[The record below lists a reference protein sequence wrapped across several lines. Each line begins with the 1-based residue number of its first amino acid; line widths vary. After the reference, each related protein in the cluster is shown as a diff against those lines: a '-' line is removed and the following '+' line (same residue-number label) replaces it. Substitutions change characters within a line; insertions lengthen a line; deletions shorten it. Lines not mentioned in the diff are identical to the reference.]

1 MRIISIQL
9 LRDFWEKRADSKG
22 PLKAWYKTAK
32 KAEWNSLHDARM
44 TYATADGVINRL
56 GEILTVF
63 NIGGNKYR
71 LVTRIRYD
79 WKLINIRFVL
89 THREYDQ
96 GKWKE

>member
-1 MRIISIQL
+1 
-9 LRDFWEKRADSKG
+9 
-22 PLKAWYKTAK
+22 
-32 KAEWNSLHDARM
+32 M
-44 TYATADGVINRL
+44 TYVTADGVLNRL
-56 GEILTVF
+56 GETLTIF

-71 LVTRIRYD
+71 LVTRMRYD

>member
-1 MRIISIQL
+1 MRVISIRL
-9 LRDFWEKRADSKG
+9 LKDFWEKHADSRG

-32 KAEWNSLHDARM
+32 KAQWKSLHDARM
-44 TYATADGVINRL
+44 PYVTADGVLNRL
-56 GEILTVF
+56 GETLTIF

-71 LVTRIRYD
+71 LVTRMRND